1 MPKIAN
7 VVLPIRAFDAY
18 ISFTADSIHHSLHS
32 LIDVNDAL
40 LYYSQPYNIKCWSDV
55 YVHSDMREVVVPDG
69 RCNDITFIDWSEYR
83 ELESI
88 SIGDNCFAR
97 VEELHIDGL
106 ERLKNL
112 TIGEN
117 SFTRLRGDQNYN
129 RKFYLTNCPVLKEVR
144 FGVGSFADYTS
155 SFVENLPSLEMI
167 QYGDDSFIHIAFVS
181 FQSD

>member
-1 MPKIAN
+1 M
-7 VVLPIRAFDAY
+7 
-18 ISFTADSIHHSLHS
+18 
-32 LIDVNDAL
+32 NDAL

-55 YVHSDMREVVVPDG
+55 YVRSDMREVVVSDG

-112 TIGEN
+112 T
-117 SFTRLRGDQNYN
+117 
-129 RKFYLTNCPVLKEVR
+129 NCPLLKEVR

-155 SFVENLPSLEMI
+155 SFVENLPSLQSI
-167 QYGDDSFIHIAFVS
+167 QYGDNSFIHIAFVS